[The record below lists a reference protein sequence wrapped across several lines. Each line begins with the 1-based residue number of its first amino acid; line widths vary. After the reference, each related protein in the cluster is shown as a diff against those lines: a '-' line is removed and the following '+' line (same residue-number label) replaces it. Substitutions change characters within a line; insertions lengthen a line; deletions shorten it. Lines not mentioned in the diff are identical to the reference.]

1 MKTGIT
7 ILLMTWVTIASGQ
20 HFYIAHRGASYEAP
34 ENTLASVKLAWE
46 VNADAAEIDVYLA
59 SDNRIMVIHDKD
71 TRRTCAG
78 KSFIVKNTPSE
89 VMRDLDAGSWKDP
102 RFKGEKIPYLEEIM
116 ETIPEGKKLVVEIKC
131 GSEIIPHLER
141 VLAKSPKRSQI
152 IFISFGW
159 ETILDIKKAF
169 PENPAYWLSSDKKS
183 ALKRIPEAAEAKLD
197 GINMQY
203 AAIDEEL
210 MAAAKNYNLEVLS
223 WTVDQ
228 PEEAKR
234 LHGLGVNYITTNRP
248 DLLKQQ
254 LQ

>member
-1 MKTGIT
+1 MKTVIT
-7 ILLMTWVTIASGQ
+7 VFLMSWVTIVSGQ
-20 HFYIAHRGASYEAP
+20 NFYIAHRGASNEAP

-46 VNADAAEIDVYLA
+46 AGADAAEIDVHLA

-78 KSFIVKNTPSE
+78 KSFIIKNTPSE
-89 VMRDLDAGSWKDP
+89 VLRDLDAGSWKDP
-102 RFKGEKIPYLEEIM
+102 GFKGEKIPYLEEII

-141 VLAKSPKRSQI
+141 VMAKTPKSAHV

-169 PENPAYWLSSDKKS
+169 PGNPAYWLSSDKKN
-183 ALKRIPEAAEAKLD
+183 ALKRIPEVAEAGLA

-203 AAIDEEL
+203 GSIDEEL
-210 MAAAKNYNLEVLS
+210 IAAAKKYNLEVLA

-234 LHGLGVNYITTNRP
+234 LHGLGVSYITTNRP
-248 DLLKQQ
+248 DWLKQQ
-254 LQ
+254 LR